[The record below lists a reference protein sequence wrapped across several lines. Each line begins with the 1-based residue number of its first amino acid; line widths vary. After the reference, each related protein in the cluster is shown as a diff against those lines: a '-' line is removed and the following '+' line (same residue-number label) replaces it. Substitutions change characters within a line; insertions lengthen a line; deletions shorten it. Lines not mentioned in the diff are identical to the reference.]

1 MQRSLVLIKPDGVER
16 NIIGKVIN
24 FYEED
29 GLKIVALK
37 MEWATEEI
45 AMKHYEQHKGK
56 FFYQELIEYITRS
69 PLCALIVE
77 GEEAIEKVRKINGS
91 TNPIK
96 AEKGTIRNLYAKSVT
111 ENCVHASDSVES
123 AEREISIWFNNK

>member
-1 MQRSLVLIKPDGVER
+1 LVLIKPDGVEQ

-24 FYEED
+24 FYEEA
-29 GLKIVALK
+29 GLKIVDLK
-37 MEWATEEI
+37 MERASEEV
-45 AMKHYEQHKGK
+45 AAKHYEQHKEKK
-56 FFYQELIEYITRS
+56 FYCELIKYITRS
-69 PLCALIVE
+69 PLCVLVIE
-77 GEEAIEKVRKINGS
+77 GEGAIEKVRKINGS

-111 ENCVHASDSVES
+111 ENCVHASDSTES